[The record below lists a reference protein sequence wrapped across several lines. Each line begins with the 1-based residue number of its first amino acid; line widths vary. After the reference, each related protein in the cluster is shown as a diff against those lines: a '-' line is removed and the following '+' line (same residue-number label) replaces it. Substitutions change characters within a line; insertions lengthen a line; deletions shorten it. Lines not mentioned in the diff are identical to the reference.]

1 MTKSTITSIIMI
13 AICSLILVGSGI
25 MGYFVANPD
34 RGSETISVDIGK
46 GGTVAFEDLALLPG
60 EQTKYEIELKGE
72 IETECEVTLS
82 FEEKGDKTLKYY
94 VYARVE
100 HNGEVIADKSLSEL
114 FEGEVFKFKSD
125 LTKGKISILTVTY
138 YMPSTVENEAENA
151 EADFILH
158 ITAANEE

>member
-1 MTKSTITSIIMI
+1 MTKSTITSIIVI
-13 AICSLILVGSGI
+13 AISSMILIGGGI

-34 RGSETISVDIGK
+34 RGADTISVDIGE

-82 FEEKGDKTLKYY
+82 FEEKSDKTLKHY
-94 VYARVE
+94 VYAKVE

-125 LTKGKISILTVTY
+125 LTKGKISTLTITY
-138 YMPSTVENEAENA
+138 YMPADVGNEAENA
-151 EADFILH
+151 EADFVLH